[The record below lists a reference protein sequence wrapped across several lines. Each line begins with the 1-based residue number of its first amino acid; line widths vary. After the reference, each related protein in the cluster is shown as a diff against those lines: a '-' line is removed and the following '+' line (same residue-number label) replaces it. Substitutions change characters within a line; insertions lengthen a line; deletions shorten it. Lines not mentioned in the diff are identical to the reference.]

1 MGETSLIGV
10 NFISNSLPKVGE
22 YVIMEYDG
30 KTILGMI
37 ENLNRLSLSL
47 NDDISSVEIIEKIKA
62 ISGNDSY
69 VKGTVTILGD
79 IHDNLK
85 IPSSPAPPG
94 TNINLASKEIL
105 EKIFHSNGL
114 KLGTLISQSDV
125 DLKLDINAMVSR
137 HLAILAMTG
146 SGKSNTVSVI
156 VDGLLAEKGCV
167 LIFDMHSEYV
177 SNKFENGNVNVIKAE
192 INPNYMSFSEL
203 KELINIKGNAILQE
217 RYFRKAYESAKNAV
231 KLGESREN
239 EFIEIME
246 QYLER
251 KVNDDEIDAKSKKPI
266 FDVLNKIDDL
276 KRRYGSILNLNT
288 GNILSQI
295 KLGQVNIVDLGQSDD
310 LASEVIVSHILRLS
324 LKDRKEYV
332 KYGGKGNIN
341 NINNNN
347 TNNNNNNINNT
358 NTNTNNNTNN
368 NNINNNTINSNIK
381 LKFPVFYILE
391 EAHILAPQGRD
402 TKSKY
407 WIRRIAREGRKFGLG
422 LCLVSQSPKTVDS
435 DALSQAN
442 NMIILRLVSP
452 NDQRHVQTASEN
464 LSEDLLKQLPSLN
477 IGEAIVLGLMVK
489 VPTMVKVDEFKGTSI
504 GGDIDI
510 VNEWKNQKNLIEEN
524 LNRQKKE
531 YNELGGDY

>member
-1 MGETSLIGV
+1 MLVGTVIGETSLIGV

-30 KTILGMI
+30 KTIMGMI
-37 ENLNRLSLSL
+37 EYLSRVSLSI

-69 VKGTVTILGD
+69 VKGTVKILGD
-79 IHDNLK
+79 INDNLR
-85 IPSSPAPPG
+85 IPPSPAPPG
-94 TNINLASKEIL
+94 TNIQLASKEIL
-105 EKIFHSNGL
+105 KEIFHSTGL

-125 DLKLDINAMVSR
+125 NLRLDINALVSR

-146 SGKSNTVSVI
+146 SGKSNTVSII
-156 VDGLLAEKGCV
+156 VDGLLKENGCV

-177 SNKFENGNVNVIKAE
+177 SNRFENGDVNIIKAE

-203 KELINIKGNAILQE
+203 KELISIKGNAILQE

-231 KLGESREN
+231 KLGGNSEQ
-239 EFIEIME
+239 EFLEIME

-251 KVNDDEIDAKSKKPI
+251 KTNDEEIDAKNKKPI

-276 KRRYGSILNLNT
+276 KRRYSSILNLNAI
-288 GNILSQI
+288 NILSKIQ
-295 KLGQVNIVDLGQSDD
+295 LGQVNIVDLGQSDD

-324 LKDRKEYV
+324 LKERKDYV
-332 KYGGKGNIN
+332 KSQGSSSINNANIN
-341 NINNNN
+341 ISSNN
-347 TNNNNNNINNT
+347 
-358 NTNTNNNTNN
+358 
-368 NNINNNTINSNIK
+368 K
-381 LKFPVFYILE
+381 LKFPVFYVLE

-402 TKSKY
+402 TRSKY

-489 VPTMVKVDEFKGTSI
+489 VPTMVKIDEFKGTSI

-510 VNEWKNQKNLIEEN
+510 VNEWKNQKNAIEQD
-524 LNRQKKE
+524 LKRQKNE
-531 YNELGGDY
+531 YSELGGDY

>member
-1 MGETSLIGV
+1 MLVGTVIGETSLIGV

-30 KTILGMI
+30 KTIIGMI

-47 NDDISSVEIIEKIKA
+47 NDDISNVEIIEKIKA

-79 IHDNLK
+79 IHENLK

-156 VDGLLAEKGCV
+156 VDGLLAENGCV

-177 SNKFENGNVNVIKAE
+177 SNKFQNGNVNVIKAE
-192 INPNYMSFSEL
+192 INPNYMSFSEF

-217 RYFRKAYESAKNAV
+217 RYFRKAYESAKNTV
-231 KLGESREN
+231 KLGECREN

-246 QYLER
+246 QCLER

-276 KRRYGSILNLNT
+276 KRRYDSILNLNT

-324 LKDRKEYV
+324 LKERKEYV
-332 KYGGKGNIN
+332 KYGEKVDISNDDN

-347 TNNNNNNINNT
+347 ADNNNNIIID
-358 NTNTNNNTNN
+358 
-368 NNINNNTINSNIK
+368 NNIINSNFK

-435 DALSQAN
+435 DALSQSN